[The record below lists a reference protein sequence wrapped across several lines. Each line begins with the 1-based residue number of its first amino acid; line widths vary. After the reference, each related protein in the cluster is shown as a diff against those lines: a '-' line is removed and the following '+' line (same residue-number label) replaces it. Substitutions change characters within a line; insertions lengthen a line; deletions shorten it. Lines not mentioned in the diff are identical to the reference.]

1 MDNNEFETTPYPEE
15 VMQKVANFLFGK
27 GIAHDVKNNSI
38 YFNDKTAKKTFII
51 TLRKCECYE
60 GD

>member
-1 MDNNEFETTPYPEE
+1 MENDEFETTPYAEE
-15 VMQKVANFLFGK
+15 VMQMVANFLFEK
-27 GIAHDVKNNSI
+27 GIAHDTGDNSV

-51 TLRKCECYE
+51 NLRKCECYE